1 MVMPKVRVA
10 TGFYTNWDSFVE
22 VTPELLEWIRVS
34 KKTPPSGNVLN
45 SLEEA
50 SYTLA
55 EALKSGGREY
65 LISEGLYRK
74 LCSQVGKVTKR
85 LGGNG
90 FHMGCALHELELT
103 PLVSY
108 PYRPRGIMER
118 SPEVKVAVEG
128 NFKKPLETV
137 RPEDPEYSHII
148 FEFKEN
154 LSQGVEMTG
163 RHILSWDL
171 MSFQG
176 IFDEEFQTFA
186 FNRNFTDILT
196 FSYAHLL
203 LPEYREKTDEISDSL
218 GFSGRPQVHMEFG
231 QGSEES
237 MKYAMK
243 ILSDHHCA
251 DSWGLNDEEC
261 KCYLGARSNRLED
274 LKEAAIKAAKDYGV
288 DRICIHTPRF
298 AFSISKYS
306 TEKEAEALQQASKA
320 SAALTMGGISQ
331 NLRAAE
337 SLPTTPQSQILENL
351 EGYNFTVTPV
361 YINDEPKILTGLGD
375 SFAAVQAAIALAE

>member
-1 MVMPKVRVA
+1 MPKVRVA
-10 TGFYTNWDSFVE
+10 TGFYTNCDSFVE
-22 VTPELLEWIRVS
+22 VTPELLKWIRTS
-34 KKTPPSGNVLN
+34 EKTSPSGTVIN

-50 SYTLA
+50 SCTLA
-55 EALKSGGREY
+55 EALKSGGREH
-65 LISEGLYRK
+65 LISEELYSK
-74 LCSQVGKVTKR
+74 LCSQVGEMKKR

-90 FHMGCALHELELT
+90 FHMGCALHQLGLT

-108 PYRPRGIMER
+108 PCRPKGIMQR

-128 NFKKPLETV
+128 SFKKPLEAV
-137 RPEDPEYSHII
+137 RPEDPEYDHII

-154 LSQGVEMTG
+154 LPQGVEMTG

-171 MSFQG
+171 MSFHG
-176 IFDEEFQTFA
+176 IYDEEFQTFA
-186 FNRNFTDILT
+186 FDRNFTDILI
-196 FSYAHLL
+196 FGYAHLL

-218 GFSGRPQVHMEFG
+218 GFSGRPRVHMEFG

-243 ILSDHHCA
+243 IFSDRHCT

-261 KCYLGARSNRLED
+261 KCYFGARSNRIED
-274 LKEAAIKAAKDYGV
+274 LKEATLKAAKDYGV

-298 AFSISKYS
+298 AFSISKCS
-306 TEKEAEALQQASKA
+306 VEKEAEALQQASRV

-331 NLRAAE
+331 NLRAAG
-337 SLPTTPQSQILENL
+337 SLPTTDQSQMSEKL
-351 EGYNFTVTPV
+351 EGYNFTATPV
-361 YINDEPKILTGLGD
+361 YVNDEPKILTGLGD
-375 SFAAVQAAIALAE
+375 AFAAVQAAIALAE